1 MFDVITIGTAAKD
14 TFLISRFFKILKDSK
29 HLKKFD
35 FPTGEAQC
43 FALGGKIE
51 LDNQVIATGGGA
63 TNAAVTFSRQNLKT
77 AALIKV
83 GKDEIGNYILKELKE
98 EKITPFPII
107 DKKNGTASSS
117 VLLAPSGERTILV
130 YRGASEKL
138 DIKEIPFNKLKA
150 KWVYIIPG
158 KIPIQVLEKIFN
170 YFWENETSIAFNPS
184 KYIIDEG
191 IDKLKPLLNKTKVV
205 ILNKEEASYLTG
217 IDYNKE
223 KEIFKKFDGI
233 VNGITVMT
241 DGAGGVLVSDGHII
255 YKSGVFKEEK
265 VVDRTGSG
273 DAFGAGFIAG
283 LIQKEEKCEKGLLTG
298 RYGLCQIDN
307 IKYAIRLGSANATSV
322 IEYIGAKKGILTK
335 NEFNSDK
342 RWQKLPIKIIGINNK
357 I

>member
-1 MFDVITIGTAAKD
+1 M
-14 TFLISRFFKILKDSK
+14 
-29 HLKKFD
+29 
-35 FPTGEAQC
+35 
-43 FALGGKIE
+43 
-51 LDNQVIATGGGA
+51 
-63 TNAAVTFSRQNLKT
+63 
-77 AALIKV
+77 

-223 KEIFKKFDGI
+223 KEIFK
-233 VNGITVMT
+233 NLM
-241 DGAGGVLVSDGHII
+241 
-255 YKSGVFKEEK
+255 E
-265 VVDRTGSG
+265 
-273 DAFGAGFIAG
+273 
-283 LIQKEEKCEKGLLTG
+283 LLMAL
-298 RYGLCQIDN
+298 R
-307 IKYAIRLGSANATSV
+307 
-322 IEYIGAKKGILTK
+322 
-335 NEFNSDK
+335 
-342 RWQKLPIKIIGINNK
+342 
-357 I
+357 

>member
-1 MFDVITIGTAAKD
+1 MFDIITIGTAAKD
-14 TFLISRFFKILKDSK
+14 TFLISRLFKVLKDFK
-29 HLKKFD
+29 HLKKFG

-51 LDNQVIATGGGA
+51 LDSQAIATGGGA

-77 AALIKV
+77 ASLIKM

-98 EKITPFPII
+98 EKITSFQII
-107 DKKNGTASSS
+107 DKKNGTASST
-117 VLLAPSGERTILV
+117 VLLAPTGERTILV

-150 KWVYIIPG
+150 KWAYIIPG
-158 KIPIQVLEKIFN
+158 KIPIPVLEKIFDH
-170 YFWENETSIAFNPS
+170 FWKNKTFIAFNPS
-184 KYIIDEG
+184 KYIIEEG

-205 ILNKEEASYLTG
+205 ILNREEASYLTN
-217 IDYNKE
+217 IDYSKE

-241 DGAGGVLVSDGHII
+241 DGAGGVFVSDGHII
-255 YKSGVFKEEK
+255 YKSGIFKEKK
-265 VVDRTGSG
+265 VIDRTGSG
-273 DAFGAGFIAG
+273 DAFGSGFIAG
-283 LIQKEEKCEKGLLTG
+283 LIQKKEECKK
-298 RYGLCQIDN
+298 GLCQIDN

-335 NEFNSDK
+335 KDFNFDK
-342 RWQKLPIKIIGINNK
+342 RWQKLLISILKINK
-357 I
+357 